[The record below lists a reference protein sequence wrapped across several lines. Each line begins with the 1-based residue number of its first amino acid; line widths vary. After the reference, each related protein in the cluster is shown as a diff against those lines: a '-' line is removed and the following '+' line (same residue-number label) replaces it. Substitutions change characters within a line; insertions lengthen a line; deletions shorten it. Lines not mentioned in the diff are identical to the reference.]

1 MGVHGFGEVDNKDA
15 TKSESTGHCIKKQAP
30 TTAYAEKK
38 ATILKTT
45 LGHYIYL
52 KKKKNQAKTWGTQVL
67 KSFGFFFGKRVSIF
81 YAHLI
86 YQSIVTNMIS
96 KQDLLCSAKDRFFF
110 FKNHRRWPCYDR
122 NFFTTRNLSM
132 QKYLVHF
139 IKTPLIKTK
148 LQKEILVL

>member
-38 ATILKTT
+38 ATTLKTT
-45 LGHYIYL
+45 LGHYSLFKNKTKPKPEVPRYL
-52 KKKKNQAKTWGTQVL
+52 KVL
-67 KSFGFFFGKRVSIF
+67 GGFLKKRVSIF

-96 KQDLLCSAKDRFFF
+96 KQDLLYSAKDRFFF
-110 FKNHRRWPCYDR
+110 
-122 NFFTTRNLSM
+122 
-132 QKYLVHF
+132 
-139 IKTPLIKTK
+139 
-148 LQKEILVL
+148 

>member
-52 KKKKNQAKTWGTQVL
+52 KKNKKQAKTWGTQVL
-67 KSFGFFFGKRVSIF
+67 KSFGGFFWKKGFDF
-81 YAHLI
+81 
-86 YQSIVTNMIS
+86 
-96 KQDLLCSAKDRFFF
+96 LCTSYIPVDSYKYDFETRF
-110 FKNHRRWPCYDR
+110 
-122 NFFTTRNLSM
+122 
-132 QKYLVHF
+132 V
-139 IKTPLIKTK
+139 
-148 LQKEILVL
+148 V

>member
-1 MGVHGFGEVDNKDA
+1 MGVHGFSEVDNKNA

-45 LGHYIYL
+45 LGHYSLSKKKTKLKPEVPRYL
-52 KKKKNQAKTWGTQVL
+52 KVL
-67 KSFGFFFGKRVSIF
+67 GVFFGKRVSIF

-96 KQDLLCSAKDRFFF
+96 KQDLLYSAKDRFFF
-110 FKNHRRWPCYDR
+110 
-122 NFFTTRNLSM
+122 
-132 QKYLVHF
+132 
-139 IKTPLIKTK
+139 
-148 LQKEILVL
+148 

>member
-52 KKKKNQAKTWGTQVL
+52 KKKKTKPKPEVPRYLKVL
-67 KSFGFFFGKRVSIF
+67 GVFFGKRVSIF

-96 KQDLLCSAKDRFFF
+96 KQDLLYSAKDRFFF
-110 FKNHRRWPCYDR
+110 
-122 NFFTTRNLSM
+122 
-132 QKYLVHF
+132 
-139 IKTPLIKTK
+139 
-148 LQKEILVL
+148 

>member
-45 LGHYIYL
+45 LGHYSL
-52 KKKKNQAKTWGTQVL
+52 SKKKNTKPKPEVPRCLKVL
-67 KSFGFFFGKRVSIF
+67 GVFFFGKRVSIF
-81 YAHLI
+81 YEHLV

-96 KQDLLCSAKDRFFF
+96 KQDLL
-110 FKNHRRWPCYDR
+110 
-122 NFFTTRNLSM
+122 
-132 QKYLVHF
+132 
-139 IKTPLIKTK
+139 
-148 LQKEILVL
+148 

>member
-45 LGHYIYL
+45 LGITVYKKKTKPKPEVPRYL
-52 KKKKNQAKTWGTQVL
+52 KVL
-67 KSFGFFFGKRVSIF
+67 GFFFGKRVSIF

-96 KQDLLCSAKDRFFF
+96 KQDLLCSAKGRFFF
-110 FKNHRRWPCYDR
+110 LNHRRWPCYDR
-122 NFFTTRNLSM
+122 
-132 QKYLVHF
+132 HF
-139 IKTPLIKTK
+139 
-148 LQKEILVL
+148 LQHVI

>member
-52 KKKKNQAKTWGTQVL
+52 KKTKKTKPKPEVPRYLKVL
-67 KSFGFFFGKRVSIF
+67 VYFFKKRVSIF

-96 KQDLLCSAKDRFFF
+96 EQDLLCSAKDRFFF
-110 FKNHRRWPCYDR
+110 LKIIVGGHV
-122 NFFTTRNLSM
+122 M
-132 QKYLVHF
+132 
-139 IKTPLIKTK
+139 IKRF
-148 LQKEILVL
+148 LQHVI